1 MKVLFIDLS
10 RRRFWYEDYDAS
22 IGGVEL
28 GVKIFKEYIDKNVDP
43 FSPENIVS
51 LFVGELSSY
60 FPMASKTVAIFKSPL
75 TNNYAETYA
84 GGRLATAIKSCDLY
98 GIVILGKSDIPVYLV
113 IEDGKVLFRDAR
125 AFWNMKSIY
134 SVFRIIKENVGGEGI
149 RSILA
154 IGRAGERLIKYS
166 CVTVDAYRHFGRL
179 GLGAVFGSKNLKAVV
194 IYGKRNKRIKNIKK
208 YREIYNKIFKLAV
221 ETPLMKKYHEI
232 GTSINV
238 LNLNKIEALPTR
250 NLKSNKFEYAEEI
263 SGEKIAREML
273 GRRLACSSCP
283 VACIHLAAIREEY
296 EDEPYFY
303 KTRFVSYDYEPIYAL
318 GSMLG
323 IKDTM
328 GLMKLIE
335 KVEEYGLDAMS
346 TGVILAWATEA
357 YEKGILKKSDTIVS
371 LEFGNHE
378 NYLKALD
385 FMIEQPNDFYK
396 NLEHG
401 LNYLKEI
408 YPETKDFALVFSG
421 NEMPGYLTGYGS
433 VINYITSA
441 RHSHLDSAG
450 YSFDQKHN
458 VEDITPEYVV
468 DKLVEEEIWRN
479 VLNSLIVCLFARE
492 IYKEEIVKE
501 ALEAVG
507 KELSI
512 EEIKE
517 IGKKTYMEKLKVKK
531 DIGFSVE
538 NVFLPKR
545 IFEVKTLH
553 GYLKE
558 EFLRK
563 ALEYFDKRYLKV

>member
-1 MKVLFIDLS
+1 MNVLFIDLTKK
-10 RRRFWYEDYDAS
+10 RFWYENYDAT

-28 GVKIFKEYIDKNVDP
+28 GVKVFKEYVKKNTDP
-43 FSPENIVS
+43 FSPENIAGF
-51 LFVGELSSY
+51 FVGELSSY

-75 TNNYAETYA
+75 INNYAETYA
-84 GGRLATAIKSCDLY
+84 GGRLATAIKSCGLY
-98 GIVILGKSDIPVYLV
+98 GFVIIGKSDIPVYIV
-113 IEDGKVLFRDAR
+113 IKDGKVEFRDAR

-134 SVFRIIKENVGGEGI
+134 SVFRIIKENIGGEGI
-149 RSILA
+149 RSIMA
-154 IGRAGERLIKYS
+154 IGRAGERKIKYA

-194 IYGKRNKRIKNIKK
+194 VYGKKNRRIRNIKK
-208 YREIYNKIFKLAV
+208 YREVYDKVFKLAV

-232 GTSINV
+232 GTSVNV
-238 LNLNKIEALPTR
+238 LALNKIGALPTR
-250 NLKSNKFEYAEEI
+250 NLKANRFEYAEEI
-263 SGEKIAREML
+263 SGEKIAKKML

-303 KTRFVSYDYEPIYAL
+303 KTKYVSYDYEPIYAL

-323 IKDTM
+323 ISNAY
-328 GLMKLIE
+328 GLMKIIE
-335 KVEEYGLDAMS
+335 RVEEYGLDAMS

-357 YEKGILKKSDTIVS
+357 YERGIINKSDTIVE
-371 LEFGNHE
+371 LKFGDYE
-378 NYLKALD
+378 KYVKAID
-385 FMIEQPNDFYK
+385 YIIEKPNDFYR

-458 VEDITPEYVV
+458 VEDINPKYVV

-492 IYKEEIVKE
+492 IYREEIVKE
-501 ALEAVG
+501 ALESMG

-512 EEIKE
+512 DEIKN
-517 IGKKTYMEKLKVKK
+517 IGKKTYFEKLKIKK
-531 DIGFSVE
+531 EFGYRARDA
-538 NVFLPKR
+538 FLPKR
-545 IFEVKTLH
+545 IFEVETLH
-553 GYLKE
+553 GKLKE
-558 EFLRK
+558 EFIRE
-563 ALEYFDKRYLKV
+563 ALEYFEENYLK

>member
-1 MKVLFIDLS
+1 MKVLFVDLT
-10 RRRFWYEDYDAS
+10 RKRFWFENYDAI

-28 GVKIFKEYIDKNVDP
+28 GSKIFEELVDKNVDP
-43 FSPENIVS
+43 LSPENIIT
-51 LFVGELSSY
+51 FCVGELSSY

-84 GGRLATAIKSCDLY
+84 GGRLATAIKSCNIY
-98 GIVILGKSDIPVYLV
+98 GIVILGKSDIPIYLV
-113 IEDGKVLFRDAR
+113 IKENGVSFKDAR

-154 IGRAGERLIKYS
+154 IGRAGEKRIKYA

-179 GLGAVFGSKNLKAVV
+179 GLGAVFGSKNLKAIV
-194 IYGKRNKRIKNIKK
+194 IYGKKNKKIKNIKK
-208 YREIYNKIFKLAV
+208 YREVYDKIFKLSV

-238 LNLNKIEALPTR
+238 KALNKIEALPTR
-250 NLKSNKFEYAEEI
+250 NLKSNKFEHADEI
-263 SGEKIAREML
+263 SGEEIAKKML

-303 KTRFVSYDYEPIYAL
+303 KTKYVSYDYEPIYSL

-323 IKDTM
+323 IKDSY

-357 YEKGILKKSDTIVS
+357 YERNAIKKDETLVELS
-371 LEFGNHE
+371 FGNYH
-378 NYLKALD
+378 NYLKAID
-385 FMIEQPNDFYK
+385 YIVSQPNDFYK

-408 YPETKDFALVFSG
+408 YPETKDYALVFLG

-433 VINYITSA
+433 VINYVIGI
-441 RHSHLDSAG
+441 RHSHLDNAG
-450 YSFDQKHN
+450 YSFDQKN
-458 VEDITPEYVV
+458 PPENLDPKYVV

-492 IYKEEIVKE
+492 IYKEDIVRD
-501 ALEAVG
+501 ALEAMG
-507 KELSI
+507 KSLSI
-512 EEIKE
+512 EEIKN
-517 IGKKTYMEKLKVKK
+517 IGRDTYFRKLKMKK
-531 DIGFSVE
+531 RMGYDVD

-545 IFEVKTLH
+545 ILEVKTLH
-553 GYLKE
+553 GYLNENFIRRALKYFKE
-558 EFLRK
+558 SY
-563 ALEYFDKRYLKV
+563 LEK